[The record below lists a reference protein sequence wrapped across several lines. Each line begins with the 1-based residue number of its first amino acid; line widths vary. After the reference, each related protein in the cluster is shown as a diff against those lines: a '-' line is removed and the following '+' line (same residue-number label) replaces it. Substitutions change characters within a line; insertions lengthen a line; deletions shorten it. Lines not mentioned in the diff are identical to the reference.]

1 MVEPKKSGDK
11 WLVDFRP
18 DGVSGRRIIRKFETK
33 ADANRFIKDFLSG
46 RIEPLGDNRRLSQLI
61 SDWYDLHGVSL
72 KSAVGTKRRLLALAH
87 SLGDPVAQ
95 KLSVPDFSK
104 YRRSRLDA
112 GISPAT
118 LNRELQTLKAVFR
131 ELKRLSVID
140 YESPLQT
147 VRKLHQ
153 AKTELS
159 YLTHNQIATL
169 LSECRKSRNRSLFY
183 VVVVSLATGAR
194 WSEAE
199 GLTLANCQNCGFSF
213 VDTKNGTN
221 RHVPVAVD
229 VYHMVAG
236 FLASDSF
243 SSCHG
248 AFRSA
253 LRRTGINLPAGQLA
267 HVLRHTFASHFVMA
281 GGNLRTLQQI
291 LGHSSLTVTM
301 RYAHFSPDFLNQA
314 VTLGPLAAFAD
325 GNNVESDGGFITLA
339 DF

>member
-1 MVEPKKSGDK
+1 
-11 WLVDFRP
+11 L
-18 DGVSGRRIIRKFETK
+18 
-33 ADANRFIKDFLSG
+33 
-46 RIEPLGDNRRLSQLI
+46 LGDNRRLSQLI

-159 YLTHNQIATL
+159 YLTHNQIARL
-169 LSECRKSRNRSLFY
+169 LSECRKSRNRGLFY
-183 VVVVSLATGAR
+183 VALVSLATGAR
-194 WSEAE
+194 WSESE
-199 GLTLANCQNCGFSF
+199 SLTLRNCKNGGFTF
-213 VDTKNGTN
+213 CNTKNGSD
-221 RHVPVAVD
+221 RFVPVSAD
-229 VYHMVAG
+229 VFEVVTA
-236 FLASDSF
+236 FLGSESFTSCRTSF
-243 SSCHG
+243 S
-248 AFRSA
+248 RA
-253 LRRTGINLPAGQLA
+253 LKRASIQLPPGQA
-267 HVLRHTFASHFVMA
+267 THVLRHTFASHFVMA
-281 GGNLRTLQQI
+281 GGNLRSFKQYSAI
-291 LGHSSLTVTM
+291 
-301 RYAHFSPDFLNQA
+301 
-314 VTLGPLAAFAD
+314 PL
-325 GNNVESDGGFITLA
+325 
-339 DF
+339 